1 MMTPHGTP
9 LYAFVSGTVTR
20 TRSGG
25 GLGGVTLYLRGN
37 NGDEYYYAH
46 LQQLMVSAGQKVQ
59 AGEQVG
65 TAGSSG
71 NASASAPHLH
81 FEVHPGGGGAVNPYP
96 YVKPVCG

>member
-1 MMTPHGTP
+1 
-9 LYAFVSGTVTR
+9 
-20 TRSGG
+20 
-25 GLGGVTLYLRGN
+25 
-37 NGDEYYYAH
+37 
-46 LQQLMVSAGQKVQ
+46 MVSAGQKVQ

-65 TAGSSG
+65 TVGSSG